1 MEIVTH
7 FIFNYL
13 IKMSMAIDSTQYT
26 IFLLKN
32 HTIHVGMTNYQI
44 QTIWILQNTGYQL
57 ETL

>member
-1 MEIVTH
+1 
-7 FIFNYL
+7 
-13 IKMSMAIDSTQYT
+13 MAIDSTQYT

-32 HTIHVGMTNYQI
+32 HIIHIGMTNYQI